1 MLDDPSKLAPAEE
14 TLAEALKSQVR
25 STSFWSTVA
34 AIVGVV
40 AVVAGG
46 ILYLSIED
54 IEGFSLTVLIIGAA
68 LLFGSLVLSPR
79 GVAIFLVGRQA
90 RYGTNILIMAV
101 AFFAIIVLVNFLF
114 FRNFQRFD
122 VTATRFFTLA
132 PQTAQIL
139 SNLEVPVRANAF
151 FVEGDIRR
159 QQVEDILNEFARNS
173 NNFEYRFV
181 DPELRRA
188 IALNYNVT
196 QFPAIVIE
204 NLEVGTFQQVF
215 PATEQQLVTGVLVV
229 TGVERKKVYILTGHK
244 ERSATRDVATGDI
257 EAIGFD
263 LALEG
268 LLRDNY
274 AVQALNLLQ
283 VRSVPP
289 DAAAVIV
296 AGPEQDLDPE
306 EYAALDGYLTA
317 GGRMVVLL
325 DPNSPPSFRDLLSE
339 WGIRVSVE
347 TLADA
352 GSSIAGRLLTPLLQR
367 ANGQYVS
374 TELSG
379 VGITSQIDVT
389 FFPDATAIG
398 ATLPAEDIPPH
409 TRFVPLALTTQAS
422 WLETDVDNPRP
433 DPSVDIPGPYAVA
446 SVVEACAK
454 IGDPPIRCLS
464 SMPLTKLV
472 AFGDSDFVSN
482 EFFTSRDNAD
492 FFLNSVNY
500 VTDDVDLISVRPKIF
515 PVRELVLTS
524 NERDFIQWSS
534 WFLPPALLVLLGA
547 WVWWRRR

>member
-122 VTATRFFTLA
+122 VTATRFSPLRPRRRRYSATLRY
-132 PQTAQIL
+132 PL
-139 SNLEVPVRANAF
+139 GRMRSLWRATYAAN
-151 FVEGDIRR
+151 RSR
-159 QQVEDILNEFARNS
+159 TSSTSLPRNS

>member
-1 MLDDPSKLAPAEE
+1 MVGDPSELAPVEE
-14 TLAEALKSQVR
+14 SLSEALRSQVR

-34 AIVGVV
+34 AVVGVV
-40 AVVAGG
+40 AVLAGG

-54 IEGFSLTVLIIGAA
+54 IQGFSLTVLIIGAA
-68 LLFGSLVLSPR
+68 LIFVALVLSPR

-101 AFFAIIVLVNFLF
+101 AFFAIVVLINFLF
-114 FRNFQRFD
+114 FSNFQRFD

-132 PQTAQIL
+132 PQTVQIL
-139 SNLEVPVRANAF
+139 GNLEQPVRANAF
-151 FVEGDIRR
+151 FVEGDARR
-159 QQVEDILNEFARNS
+159 QQVEDVLNEFARNS
-173 NNFEYRFV
+173 SNFEYRFV

-196 QFPAIVIE
+196 QFPAIVVE

-215 PATEQQLVTGVLVV
+215 PASEQQLVTGILVV

-244 ERSATRDVATGDI
+244 ERSATRDAATGLI
-257 EAIGFD
+257 EPAGFD

-283 VRSVPP
+283 VRSVPD
-289 DAAAVIV
+289 DAAALVI
-296 AGPEQDLDPE
+296 AGPRQDLDPE
-306 EYAALDGYLTA
+306 EYAALDAYLSS
-317 GGRMVVLL
+317 GGRVVALL
-325 DPNSPPSFRDLLSE
+325 DPNSPPSFSDLLAD
-339 WGIRVSVE
+339 WGMRVE
-347 TLADA
+347 RDTLADA
-352 GSSIAGRLLTPLLQR
+352 GSSIAGRLLTPLIQR

-379 VGITSQIDVT
+379 IGITSQIDVA

-398 ATLPAEDIPPH
+398 ATLPADDIPPQ
-409 TRFVPLALTTQAS
+409 TRFVPLAMTTQAS
-422 WLETDVDNPRP
+422 WLESDVDNPRP
-433 DPSVDIPGPYAVA
+433 DPTTDVPGPYAVA
-446 SVVEACAK
+446 SAVEACAK
-454 IGDPPIRCLS
+454 IADPPIRCLAS
-464 SMPLTKLV
+464 LPLTKIV

-482 EFFTSRDNAD
+482 EFFTSRDNSD

-500 VTDDVDLISVRPKIF
+500 VTDDVDLISIRPKIF

-534 WFLPPALLVLLGA
+534 WFLPPALLILVGA